1 MVIELFATFDF
12 WRIDKTLVN
21 SNQKNDTLFHKKMFF
36 FFMYKRILDCISS
49 KISLERVSKILIS
62 FVFSLCFENDKRLR
76 CSNFD
81 II

>member
-36 FFMYKRILDCISS
+36 FLCI
-49 KISLERVSKILIS
+49 KEFWIAFPVKYFLKE
-62 FVFSLCFENDKRLR
+62 
-76 CSNFD
+76 
-81 II
+81 